1 MIFHKRF
8 LPFALIGVL
17 LFSSCRALP
26 RINDP
31 RPNFL
36 IIISDDQRFDTMQ
49 YMPQTQARIFDQGV
63 TFSHGYITTPLCC
76 PARASLL
83 TGMYAHNTGVR
94 VNTDPL
100 QKKTF
105 VEALHRNGYYTGL
118 VGKYLNSW
126 DGEMRP
132 EFDYW
137 VSFFRGESKYVDP
150 YLNVNGQWADHEGY
164 ITTLL
169 GDYAVDFIQ
178 QTAKR
183 PQPFM
188 LIVAANAP
196 HQPADPDEAD
206 KDLLTDLAPWRPA
219 SYNEADVSDKPLWL
233 QDDLMDAA
241 LVKRVDNFRRK
252 QILSLFSLDRSIG
265 KIMQALQDS
274 GELDHTV
281 VIYLSDNGMLWG
293 EHRELSK
300 NSYYEE
306 AVKVPFAL
314 RYPPLVPQPRTEA
327 RLVANIDI
335 CPTIYQLAGM
345 RPPPEVDGASLVD
358 LLQGGKWRDGLLI
371 EGWPPRGIY
380 SGIHTGRYLYVETR
394 NDRSEFYDLEKDPFQ
409 LQNAIDEP
417 AYQGII
423 AGLKAELEKV
433 REPAGAPPP
442 P

>member
-1 MIFHKRF
+1 MDLLKRF
-8 LPFALIGVL
+8 LPFTLIVTL

-26 RINDP
+26 RINDQ

-36 IIISDDQRFDTMQ
+36 IILSDDQRFDTLQ
-49 YMPQTQARIFDQGV
+49 YMPETQARIFDQGV
-63 TFSHGYITTPLCC
+63 TFSRGYITTPLCC

-83 TGMYAHNTGVR
+83 TGMYAHNSGVR
-94 VNTDPL
+94 INTDRL
-100 QKKTF
+100 RKKTF
-105 VEALHRNGYYTGL
+105 VEALHRNGYFTGL

-126 DGEMRP
+126 DGEVRP

-137 VSFFRGESKYVDP
+137 VSFFRGESKYVNP
-150 YLNVNGQWADHEGY
+150 YLNVNGEWSDHEGY

-169 GDYAVDFIQ
+169 GDYAVDFIRQ
-178 QTAKR
+178 ATKKQ
-183 PQPFM
+183 QPFM
-188 LIVAANAP
+188 LLVAANAP
-196 HQPADPDEAD
+196 HQPADPEQAD
-206 KDLLTDLAPWRPA
+206 KDLLIDLAPWRPA

-233 QDDLMDAA
+233 QDDVMDAGFI
-241 LVKRVDNFRRK
+241 KRVDNFRRK
-252 QILSLFSLDRSIG
+252 QILSLFSLDRSVG

-314 RYPPLVPQPRTEA
+314 RYPPLVPRPYTEG

-335 CPTIYQLAGM
+335 CPTIYQLAGL
-345 RPPPEVDGASLVD
+345 PLPPEVDGASLVG
-358 LLQGGKWRDGLLI
+358 LLQGGPWRDGLLI

-380 SGIHTGRYLYVETR
+380 SGIHTDRYLYVETR
-394 NDRSEFYDLEKDPFQ
+394 DDRSEFYDLEKDPLQ
-409 LQNAIDEP
+409 LQNAIDDP

-423 AGLKAELEKV
+423 SSLKAELEKV

-442 P
+442 